1 MKKSRLK
8 LAVAALAL
16 TAVSGSAHAGS
27 GVQAGTLTC
36 ELTGKTNFI
45 LVSKRKF
52 NCRFDPAGDK
62 AIESYSGEITSIGV
76 DLEVTSSEQIVWL
89 VLAPSTNIPA
99 GGIAGSYGGA
109 GASATA
115 GVGLGAAWMRSS
127 KERAGSR
134 RTARRRS
141 RSCFSGSLTTAR
153 KTASLASKY

>member
-27 GVQAGTLTC
+27 SVQAGTLTC

-52 NCRFDPAGDK
+52 NCRFDPAGNK

-89 VLAPSTNIPA
+89 VFAPSTDVP
-99 GGIAGSYGGA
+99 GGGLAGSYGGA

-115 GVGLGAAWMRSS
+115 GVGLGA
-127 KERAGSR
+127 RAMIGGSGDSL
-134 RTARRRS
+134 TLQPLS
-141 RSCFSGSLTTAR
+141 MSGSTGFGASAAITGLTLTHI
-153 KTASLASKY
+153 K